1 MRELSISELELV
13 TGATVSGDIAM
24 TLGGVAASAAAGA
37 IAGAAFGGPAGG
49 AIGGIVG
56 AGAGIGYILS
66 GGSFGRD
73 DQAGTD
79 YSGCD
84 YH

>member
-1 MRELSISELELV
+1 MRELTINELDLV
-13 TGATVSGDIAM
+13 SGATLSGDIAM

-37 IAGAAFGGPAGG
+37 IAGAAFGGIAGG
-49 AIGGIVG
+49 IAGGVIG
-56 AGAGIGYILS
+56 AGVGIGFAMS
-66 GGSFGRD
+66 GGTFGQD
-73 DQAGTD
+73 DQSGTD

>member
-1 MRELSISELELV
+1 MRELNITELELV
-13 TGATVSGDIAM
+13 SGATVSGDIGMA
-24 TLGGVAASAAAGA
+24 LGGVAASAAAGA
-37 IAGAAFGGPAGG
+37 VAGVVFGGPAGG
-49 AIGGIVG
+49 AVGGIVG
-56 AGAGIGYILS
+56 AGTSIGYILS